1 MVEKNIFITGFMGTG
16 KSAVG
21 ECLAQKTGKVFLDMD
36 KVIESQEGNSIKEIF
51 ASKGENY
58 FRSLETR
65 ILKEISSR
73 QGIIVATGG
82 GALLSEENY
91 QLACNGGYIVLLW
104 ATPEVIL
111 ERLKKEKDIRP
122 LLSGSDRLEKIKMLL
137 QQRKEKYNRIKY
149 QIETTN
155 LSIDQV
161 AKAIIE
167 LFQIKEVIN

>member
-1 MVEKNIFITGFMGTG
+1 MGTG

-21 ECLAQKTGKVFLDMD
+21 ECLARKTGKIFLDMD

-51 ASKGENY
+51 ATKGENY
-58 FRSLETR
+58 FRILETR

-91 QLACNGGYIVLLW
+91 QLACNCGSIVLLW
-104 ATPEVIL
+104 ATPEAIL

-122 LLSGSDRLEKIKMLL
+122 LLSGSDRLEKIKVLL
-137 QQRKEKYNRIKY
+137 QQRKEKYNRIKC

-155 LSIDQV
+155 LSIEQV
-161 AKAIIE
+161 ADAIIE
-167 LFQIKEVIN
+167 LFQIKEGIN